1 MESMKRIFKALN
13 QARVKYMLA
22 GGIAVNLYG
31 IERAT
36 ADMDIIVLLEEKNLF
51 RLVGMSVNLGLKPK
65 SPVKISDIIDP
76 EKRRAWIKEKNMK
89 VFSLYDPRNP
99 FIILD
104 VLIEFPFDFSEVYNR
119 RKKIRLEDTT
129 ISIVPLDVLIA
140 MKKGT
145 GRPQDRADV
154 FYLSKIAGE
163 WKDEK

>member
-51 RLVGMSVNLGLKPK
+51 RLVGMSENLGLKPK
-65 SPVKISDIIDP
+65 IPVKISDIIDP

-129 ISIVPLDVLIA
+129 ISVVPLDVLIA